1 MRVLNELDRF
11 HLVIDVIK
19 RLPQLAPRRL
29 RCAADARQARRAPAY
44 IAAHGV
50 DLPEIANWQW
60 TGSTSAATSSER

>member
-1 MRVLNELDRF
+1 MRDK
-11 HLVIDVIK
+11 LVEH
-19 RLPQLAPRRL
+19 
-29 RCAADARQARRAPAY
+29 RQY